1 MTMTVALR
9 VNGRAVSVEAE
20 GSELLADVLR
30 DRLGLYGTRLGCH
43 EGVCGTCTVL
53 LDGVPVRACL
63 VLAGQADG
71 STVTTV
77 EGLADGD
84 ALSPLQAAFV
94 EHGAAQCGFCTP
106 GMLVTATALLRDEP
120 QPSADRVREA
130 LAGNICRCTGY
141 TKILDAVLAARDGG
155 RER

>member
-1 MTMTVALR
+1 MTTIALR
-9 VNGRAVSVEAE
+9 VNGSDVDVEAD
-20 GSELLADVLR
+20 GAELLADVLR

-71 STVTTV
+71 ATVTTV
-77 EGLADGD
+77 EGLAEGD
-84 ALSPLQAAFV
+84 DLSPLQAAFV
-94 EHGAAQCGFCTP
+94 EHGAAQCGYCTS
-106 GMLVTATALLRDEP
+106 GMLVAAAALLRDEP
-120 QPSADRVREA
+120 RPSEARIREA

-141 TKILDAVLAARDGG
+141 VKVVDAVLAASGG
-155 RER
+155 GEE

>member
-1 MTMTVALR
+1 VTTIALR
-9 VNGRAVSVEAE
+9 VNGSDVDVEAD
-20 GSELLADVLR
+20 GAELLADVLR

-71 STVTTV
+71 ATVTTV
-77 EGLADGD
+77 EGLAEGD
-84 ALSPLQAAFV
+84 DLSPLQAAFV
-94 EHGAAQCGFCTP
+94 EHGAAQCGYCTS
-106 GMLVTATALLRDEP
+106 GMLVAAAALLRDEP
-120 QPSADRVREA
+120 RPSEARIREA

-141 TKILDAVLAARDGG
+141 VKVVDAVLAASGG
-155 RER
+155 GEE

>member
-9 VNGRAVSVEAE
+9 VNGKAVSVEAD

-30 DRLGLYGTRLGCH
+30 DRLGLYGTHLGCH

-84 ALSPLQAAFV
+84 ALTPLQAAFV

-106 GMLVTATALLRDEP
+106 GMLVSATALLRDEP
-120 QPSADRVREA
+120 QPSTDRIREA

-141 TKILDAVLAARDGG
+141 AKIVDAVLAARDGG

>member
-1 MTMTVALR
+1 VRMIALR
-9 VNGRAVSVEAE
+9 VNGSDVAVEA
-20 GSELLADVLR
+20 GGAELLADVLR

-53 LDGVPVRACL
+53 LDGLPVRACL

-71 STVTTV
+71 SSVTTV

-84 ALSPLQAAFV
+84 DLSPLQAAFV
-94 EHGAAQCGFCTP
+94 EHGAAQCGYCTS
-106 GMLVTATALLRDEP
+106 GILVTAAALLRDEP
-120 QPSADRVREA
+120 RPSEARIREA

-141 TKILDAVLAARDGG
+141 VKIVDAVLAAS
-155 RER
+155 REGEA